1 MFFCLKIVLEKGQQ
15 YFYQN
20 GDEIFFWIGF
30 TNLVTLQNWTWM
42 DGTITDFIDWQNGE
56 PSNWTNAN
64 CAGLSLKDGRWKTNN
79 CLNPKPFVCSVDIS
93 LYDRTTTP
101 APKCNGNFT
110 YFEQTNSCYG
120 LFYQYWG
127 GRTWSFG
134 EELCQSFNGHLTSI
148 HSYEEMQ
155 FVLHIAI
162 PNDFANVYPWTGL
175 YSPDQNESWKWSDGT
190 KVDYV
195 RWAPAEPINDNTRSC
210 VYLSSGGY
218 NNYLCDKT
226 SSIVCKIQLH
236 N

>member
-1 MFFCLKIVLEKGQQ
+1 
-15 YFYQN
+15 
-20 GDEIFFWIGF
+20 
-30 TNLVTLQNWTWM
+30 M
-42 DGTITDFIDWQNGE
+42 DGTVTDFIDWQNGE

-64 CAGLSLKDGRWKTNN
+64 CASLSLKDGHWKTNN
-79 CLNPKPFVCSVDIS
+79 CLNPKPFVCSVEKSI
-93 LYDRTTTP
+93 YDRTTTP
-101 APKCNGNFT
+101 APKCSGNFT

-162 PNDFANVYPWTGL
+162 PNDLANVYPWTGL
-175 YSPDQNESWKWSDGT
+175 YSADQNESWKWSDGT
-190 KVDYV
+190 KVDYI
-195 RWAPAEPINDNTRSC
+195 RWAPAEPIDDNTRSC